1 VDEPKFP
8 IEVVESGKTMALLAR
23 VGLLVGVPLFLIP
36 FPQNDNAFATFH
48 ARHALAT
55 FVASLGLVVAWVV
68 LYLGTC
74 GLGIMLFPVLLITL
88 VPTIDGLVKAT
99 SGRAEAPLLIGPLT
113 DALFPSK
120 G

>member
-1 VDEPKFP
+1 MDEPKFP
-8 IEVVESGKTMALLAR
+8 IEVVESGKTMALLAW

-36 FPQNDNAFATFH
+36 FLQNDNAFATFH

-74 GLGIMLFPVLLITL
+74 GLGIVLFPVLLITL
-88 VPTIDGLVKAT
+88 VPTIDGLLKAT
-99 SGRAEAPLLIGPLT
+99 SGRAEAPLLIGPIT
-113 DALFPSK
+113 DALFPSE

>member
-1 VDEPKFP
+1 MDSAEFP
-8 IEVVESGKTMALLAR
+8 PEVVESGKTMALLAW

-36 FPQNDNAFATFH
+36 FLQNENAFATFH

-68 LYLGTC
+68 IYIGTC
-74 GLGIMLFPVLLITL
+74 GLGIVLFPVLLVTL
-88 VPTIDGLVKAT
+88 VPTIDGLIKAT
-99 SGRAEAPLLIGPLT
+99 SGRAEAPLIIGPLT

-120 G
+120 R